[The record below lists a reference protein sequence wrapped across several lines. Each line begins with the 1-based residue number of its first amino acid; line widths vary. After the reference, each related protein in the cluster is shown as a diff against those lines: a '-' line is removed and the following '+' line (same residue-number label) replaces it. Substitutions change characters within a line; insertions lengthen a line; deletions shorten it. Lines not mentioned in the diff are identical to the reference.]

1 MVMHA
6 TSFPALSL
14 PHIAAAASF
23 LAFLRTS
30 LSFVMGNMSSRV
42 SFFERSTEPF
52 TIESAMLSDSSLD
65 FGMATTSASPSTL
78 TALRVKSSGSPGPT
92 PMPYNLPI
100 LFMISYLQNLL
111 IRHRVTQIRYDSHR
125 LMLCENHTK
134 SV

>member
-1 MVMHA
+1 MGSPMVIQA
-6 TSFPALSL
+6 TFFPDNNLS
-14 PHIAAAASF
+14 HMAAAAFS
-23 LAFLRTS
+23 LDFLRTS

-100 LFMISYLQNLL
+100 FFIYPSL
-111 IRHRVTQIRYDSHR
+111 SHPHPNPPLER
-125 LMLCENHTK
+125 EETK
-134 SV
+134 KFPPPQGED